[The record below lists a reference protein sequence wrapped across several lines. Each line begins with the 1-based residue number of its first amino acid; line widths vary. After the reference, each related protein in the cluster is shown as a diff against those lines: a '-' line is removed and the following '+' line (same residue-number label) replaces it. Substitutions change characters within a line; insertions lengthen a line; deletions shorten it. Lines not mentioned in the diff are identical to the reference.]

1 LEGQIRHKLTFI
13 RDYLPKDVKLI
24 LIGHSIGCYM
34 ILKLLDDLE
43 SHQVLRC
50 FMLFPTIERMAESPK
65 GQVAT
70 PLLKYLFTSFG
81 K

>member
-1 LEGQIRHKLTFI
+1 
-13 RDYLPKDVKLI
+13 
-24 LIGHSIGCYM
+24 M

-70 PLLKYLFTSFG
+70 PLLKYLRCTIWNRHAAEIPQNYP
-81 K
+81 KLYMW